1 MNKKTTRKGKPDE
14 DKEGNER
21 SMRRRRE
28 MNAQREK
35 KKR

>member
-21 SMRRRRE
+21 SRRRRE
-28 MNAQREK
+28 MNGQREK